1 MNMKH
6 TIIDLFEESVSK
18 YGAKDFLLE
27 KHNGRFEPTSYS
39 TTKAEALRTGAGLA
53 SLGIERNDRISILAE
68 GCNNWIISEL
78 GLLYAGAISVP
89 LSIKLEESND
99 LLFRLRHADVK
110 LIFVSKNQLPKVRRI
125 VSELSDL
132 KHVVVWGVPKE
143 ELLDGEITLDELKAR
158 GDEYFAEHE
167 AEFMAIGADLKND
180 DIATI
185 TYTSGTTAD
194 PKGVVLTH
202 RNYTANVE
210 QALSVMS
217 IPPTWRTLIILP
229 LDHCFA
235 HVVGFYIMIACGASV
250 ATTEVGRTPME
261 TLKNIPINIKEVRPH
276 FLLSVPALAK
286 NFRKSIETTIRK
298 KGKTTERLFKL
309 ALKTSYAYQAD
320 GYTKGHGMRWM
331 LKPLVALFDKIIYSK
346 VREAFGGDLQFFV
359 GGGALL
365 DSELQRFFYAIGIP
379 MFQGYG
385 LSEATPVISTN
396 APSKGNHRFGSSG
409 RLVSPL
415 EIKILDDEGREL
427 PRGEKGE
434 IVIKGENVMAGYWK
448 NPESTADTV
457 RDGWLYTGDMGY
469 MGKDNFLYVLGR
481 FKSLLISSDGEKYS
495 PEGMEEAMVDK
506 SPFIDQIMI
515 YNNQNPYTIAL
526 VVGSKENLNRE
537 LEARGIKVEERA
549 KEAAQIIAAEVAK
562 YRSGGA
568 YADEFPDRWVPAVV
582 ALADEP
588 FTEQNGLVNSTMKV
602 VRNKVE
608 KHFADAIAHAYTAEG
623 KAIDNERNLN
633 SIAKLL
639 R

>member
-1 MNMKH
+1 MKK

-18 YGAKDFLLE
+18 YGSKEFLLE
-27 KHNGRFEPTSYS
+27 KHNGKFEPTTYNQ
-39 TTKAEALRTGAGLA
+39 TKSRALNIGAGLA
-53 SLGIERNDRISILAE
+53 ALGVEPGDRVSILAE

-78 GLLYAGAISVP
+78 GLLYAGAVSVP

-99 LLFRLRHADVK
+99 LIFRLRHADVK
-110 LIFVSKNQLPKVRRI
+110 LIFVSKYQLPKVRRI
-125 VSELSDL
+125 VTELTDL
-132 KHVVVWGVPKE
+132 KHIVVWGE
-143 ELLDGEITLDELKAR
+143 AESALGEGEMSLASLIERGEAYLK
-158 GDEYFAEHE
+158 EHE
-167 AEFMAIGADLKND
+167 ESFLAIGRSLKND
-180 DIATI
+180 DYATI

-210 QALSVMS
+210 QALSRVYVPS
-217 IPPTWRTLIILP
+217 SWRTLIILP

-235 HVVGFYIMIACGASV
+235 HVVGFYLMIASGASV

-261 TLKNIPINIKEVRPH
+261 TLKNIPLNIREVRPH

-309 ALKTSYAYQAD
+309 ALKTSYAYQSD
-320 GYTKGHGMRWM
+320 GYNKGRGWRCI
-331 LKPLVALFDKIIYSK
+331 LKPAVALFDKMIYSK
-346 VREAFGGDLQFFV
+346 VRVAFGGELQFFI

-365 DSELQRFFYAIGIP
+365 DSELQRFFYAVGIP

-396 APSKGNHRFGSSG
+396 APSKRDHRFGSSG
-409 RLVSPL
+409 RLVKPL
-415 EIKILDDEGREL
+415 DIKIMNDEGKEL
-427 PRGEKGE
+427 PVGERGE
-434 IVIKGENVMAGYWK
+434 IVIRGENVMAGYWK

-469 MGKDNFLYVLGR
+469 MGKDGFLYVLGR

-526 VVGSKENLNRE
+526 VVASKESINRALDE
-537 LEARGIKVEERA
+537 RGIKGEERA
-549 KEAAQIIAAEVAK
+549 REATHIIQKELAK
-562 YRSGGA
+562 YRTGGC
-568 YADEFPDRWVPAVV
+568 YADEFPDRWVPAVI
-582 ALADEP
+582 AIADEA

-608 KHFADAIAHAYTAEG
+608 KRFAEAIDHAYTAEG
-623 KAIDNERNLN
+623 KSVDNTRNVEAMKRFLQ
-633 SIAKLL
+633 
-639 R
+639 

>member
-1 MNMKH
+1 M
-6 TIIDLFEESVSK
+6 
-18 YGAKDFLLE
+18 
-27 KHNGRFEPTSYS
+27 
-39 TTKAEALRTGAGLA
+39 
-53 SLGIERNDRISILAE
+53 
-68 GCNNWIISEL
+68 
-78 GLLYAGAISVP
+78 
-89 LSIKLEESND
+89 
-99 LLFRLRHADVK
+99 
-110 LIFVSKNQLPKVRRI
+110 
-125 VSELSDL
+125 SELSDL

-158 GDEYFAEHE
+158 GDEYFAAHE

-298 KGKTTERLFKL
+298 KGKTTERLFKF

-331 LKPLVALFDKIIYSK
+331 LKPLVVLFDKIIYSK

-537 LEARGIKVEERA
+537 LDARGIKGEERA
-549 KEAAQIIAAEVAK
+549 KEAAHIIAAEVAK

-639 R
+639 Q

>member
-1 MNMKH
+1 MKR

-18 YGAKDFLLE
+18 YGQKEFLLE
-27 KHNGRFEPTSYS
+27 KHNGRFEPTSYNA
-39 TTKAEALRTGAGLA
+39 TKAEALTTGAGLVA
-53 SLGIERNDRISILAE
+53 LGLERRDRVSILAE

-125 VSELSDL
+125 ASELVDL
-132 KHVVVWGVPKE
+132 QHIVVWGEAKE
-143 ELLDGEITLDELKAR
+143 NLVDGEMTLDELKSLGR
-158 GDEYFAEHE
+158 DYLQQHE
-167 AEFMAIGADLKND
+167 EEFMAIGKSIQND

-202 RNYTANVE
+202 RNYTSNVE
-210 QALSVMS
+210 QSLTVVS
-217 IPPTWRTLIILP
+217 IPSSWRTLIILP

-261 TLKNIPINIKEVRPH
+261 TLKNIPINIREVRPH

-286 NFRKSIETTIRK
+286 NFRKSIESSIRK
-298 KGKTTERLFKL
+298 KGKTTGRLFNF

-320 GYTKGHGMRWM
+320 GYTKGRGFRCL
-331 LKPLVALFDKIIYSK
+331 LKPLVALFDKILYSK
-346 VREAFGGDLQFFV
+346 VREAFGGELQFFI

-365 DSELQRFFYAIGIP
+365 DSELQRFFYAVGIP

-396 APSKGNHRFGSSG
+396 SPKRRNHRFGSSG
-409 RLVSPL
+409 RLVQPL
-415 EIKILDDEGREL
+415 EIKILDDEGREM
-427 PRGEKGE
+427 PTGEKGE

-469 MGKDNFLYVLGR
+469 MGKDGFLYVLGR

-506 SPFIDQIMI
+506 SPYIDQIII
-515 YNNQNPYTIAL
+515 YNNQSPYTIAL
-526 VVGSKENLNRE
+526 VVPSKENLTRTLDE
-537 LEARGIKVEERA
+537 RGVKAEDRSR
-549 KEAAQIIAAEVAK
+549 EAAKIVANEVAK
-562 YRSGGA
+562 YRTGGA
-568 YADEFPDRWVPAVV
+568 FADEFPDRWVPAVV
-582 ALADEP
+582 AIADEP

-608 KHFADAIAHAYTAEG
+608 KHFAQAIAHAYTAEG
-623 KAIDNERNLN
+623 KAIDNSKNLEAM
-633 SIAKLL
+633 SKILA
-639 R
+639 

>member
-1 MNMKH
+1 MNMKR

-158 GDEYFAEHE
+158 GDEYFAAHE

-217 IPPTWRTLIILP
+217 IPSTWRTLIILP

-298 KGKTTERLFKL
+298 KGKTTERLFKF

-537 LEARGIKVEERA
+537 LDARGIKGDARA

-582 ALADEP
+582 ALADEA

-633 SIAKLL
+633 SIAKLIG
-639 R
+639 

>member
-1 MNMKH
+1 MKR
-6 TIIDLFEESVSK
+6 TIIDLFEESVAK
-18 YGAKDFLLE
+18 YGDKEFLLE
-27 KHNGRFEPTSYS
+27 KHNGKFQPTSYGA
-39 TTKAEALRTGAGLA
+39 TYHAALNIGAGLA
-53 SLGIERNDRISILAE
+53 AIGIERGDRVSILAE

-78 GLLYAGAISVP
+78 GLLYAGAVSVP

-99 LLFRLRHADVK
+99 LLFRLHHADVK
-110 LIFVSKNQLPKVRRI
+110 AIFVSKYQLPKIRRI
-125 VSELSDL
+125 ANELPDL
-132 KHVVVWGVPKE
+132 KHIIVWGEDEVNLHDDE
-143 ELLDGEITLDELKAR
+143 MTLESVVER
-158 GDEYFAEHE
+158 GKDYLAEHRE
-167 AEFMAIGADLKND
+167 AFLEIGRSLQND
-180 DIATI
+180 DLATI

-210 QALSVMS
+210 QALSVVS

-261 TLKNIPINIKEVRPH
+261 TLKNIPLNIREVRPH

-286 NFRKSIETTIRK
+286 NFRKNIETTIRK
-298 KGKTTERLFKL
+298 KGKMTERMFRL

-320 GYTKGHGMRWM
+320 GYSKGKGWRCM
-331 LKPLVALFDKIIYSK
+331 LKPAVALFDKIIYSK
-346 VREAFGGDLQFFV
+346 VRVAFGGELEFFI

-409 RLVSPL
+409 RLVQPL
-415 EIKILDDEGREL
+415 DIRILDDEGREL
-427 PRGEKGE
+427 PAGEKGE
-434 IVIKGENVMAGYWK
+434 IVIRGENVMAGYWK

-469 MGKDNFLYVLGR
+469 MSKDNFLYVLGR

-506 SPFIDQIMI
+506 SPLIEQIMI

-526 VVGSKENLNRE
+526 VVASKENLNHLLDE
-537 LEARGIKVEERA
+537 RGMQGEERA
-549 KEAAQIIAAEVAK
+549 KEAVRLVAQEIAK

-568 YADEFPDRWVPAVV
+568 YSDEFPDRWVPAVI
-582 ALADEP
+582 AIADEP

-608 KHFADAIAHAYTAEG
+608 KHFADAIAHAYTPEG
-623 KAIDNERNLN
+623 KAMDNSRNIDAMR
-633 SIAKLL
+633 KLL
-639 R
+639 A

>member
-1 MNMKH
+1 MKR
-6 TIIDLFEESVSK
+6 TIIDLFEESVAK
-18 YGAKDFLLE
+18 YGSKEFLLE
-27 KHNGRFEPTSYS
+27 KHNGKFEPTTYKESYDRAI
-39 TTKAEALRTGAGLA
+39 TIGAGLA
-53 SLGIERNDRISILAE
+53 AIGIERGDRVSILAE

-78 GLLYAGAISVP
+78 GLLYAGAVSVP
-89 LSIKLEESND
+89 LSIKLEEAND
-99 LLFRLRHADVK
+99 LVFRLRHADVK
-110 LIFVSKNQLPKVRRI
+110 AIFVSSYQLAKVRRI
-125 VSELSDL
+125 LAELPDL
-132 KHVVVWGVPKE
+132 KHIIVWGDTALEANEISLESIVAKGEEYLKE
-143 ELLDGEITLDELKAR
+143 HCE
-158 GDEYFAEHE
+158 
-167 AEFMAIGADLKND
+167 EFMAIGRSLQND
-180 DIATI
+180 DYATI

-210 QALSVMS
+210 QALSVVT

-261 TLKNIPINIKEVRPH
+261 TLRNVPVNIKEVRPH

-286 NFRKSIETTIRK
+286 NFRKNIETTIRK
-298 KGKTTERLFKL
+298 KGKSTERLFNL

-320 GYTKGHGMRWM
+320 GYSKGRGWRAL
-331 LKPLVALFDKIIYSK
+331 LKPAVMLFDKILYSK
-346 VREAFGGDLQFFV
+346 VREAFGGELQFFI

-365 DSELQRFFYAIGIP
+365 DSELQRFFYAIGVP

-396 APSKGNHRFGSSG
+396 APSEGNHRFGSSG
-409 RLVSPL
+409 RLVKPL
-415 EIKILDDEGREL
+415 EIKILDEEGREL
-427 PRGEKGE
+427 PVGEKGE

-448 NPESTADTV
+448 NPDSTADTV

-469 MGKDNFLYVLGR
+469 MSKDNFLYVLGR

-506 SPFIDQIMI
+506 SPYIDQVIV

-526 VVGSKENLNRE
+526 VVPSKENLSRAIE
-537 LEARGIKVEERA
+537 ERGIEGDARYQ
-549 KEAAQIIAAEVAK
+549 EAAKIIASEVAK

-568 YADEFPDRWVPAVV
+568 FADEFPDRWVPAVI
-582 ALADEP
+582 AIADEP

-608 KHFADAIAHAYTAEG
+608 KHFADAIAHAYTPEG
-623 KAIDNERNLN
+623 KAVDNNRN
-633 SIAKLL
+633 IAALKNYL
-639 R
+639 

>member
-1 MNMKH
+1 MKR
-6 TIIDLFEESVSK
+6 TIIDLFEESVAK
-18 YGAKDFLLE
+18 YGSKEFLLE
-27 KHNGRFEPTSYS
+27 KHNGKFEPTTYKESYDRAI
-39 TTKAEALRTGAGLA
+39 TIGAGLA
-53 SLGIERNDRISILAE
+53 AIGIERGDRVSILAE

-78 GLLYAGAISVP
+78 GLLYAGAVSVP
-89 LSIKLEESND
+89 LSIKLEEAND
-99 LLFRLRHADVK
+99 LVFRLRHADVK
-110 LIFVSKNQLPKVRRI
+110 AIFVSSYQLAKVRRI
-125 VSELSDL
+125 LAELPDL
-132 KHVVVWGVPKE
+132 KHVIVWGDTALEENEISLESIVAKGEEYLKE
-143 ELLDGEITLDELKAR
+143 HR
-158 GDEYFAEHE
+158 E
-167 AEFMAIGADLKND
+167 AFMAIGRSLQND
-180 DIATI
+180 DYATI

-210 QALSVMS
+210 QALSVVT

-261 TLKNIPINIKEVRPH
+261 TLRNVPVNIKEVRPH

-286 NFRKSIETTIRK
+286 NFRKNIETTIRK
-298 KGKTTERLFKL
+298 KGKTTERLFNL

-320 GYTKGHGMRWM
+320 GYSKGRGWRAL
-331 LKPLVALFDKIIYSK
+331 LKPAVMLFDKILYSK
-346 VREAFGGDLQFFV
+346 VREAFGGELQFFI

-365 DSELQRFFYAIGIP
+365 DSELQRFFYAIGVP

-396 APSKGNHRFGSSG
+396 APSQGNHRFGSSG
-409 RLVSPL
+409 RLVKPL
-415 EIKILDDEGREL
+415 EIKILDEDGREL
-427 PRGEKGE
+427 PVGDKGE

-448 NPESTADTV
+448 NPDSTADTV

-469 MGKDNFLYVLGR
+469 MSKDNFLYVLGR

-506 SPFIDQIMI
+506 SPYIDQVIV

-526 VVGSKENLNRE
+526 VVPSKENLSRAIE
-537 LEARGIKVEERA
+537 ERGIEGDARYQ
-549 KEAAQIIAAEVAK
+549 EAAKIIAQEVAK

-568 YADEFPDRWVPAVV
+568 FADEFPDRWVPAVI
-582 ALADEP
+582 AIADEP

-608 KHFADAIAHAYTAEG
+608 KHFADAIANAYTPEG
-623 KAIDNERNLN
+623 KAVDNERNILALKN
-633 SIAKLL
+633 YL
-639 R
+639 

>member
-1 MNMKH
+1 MKR

-18 YGAKDFLLE
+18 YGNKEFLLE
-27 KHNGRFEPTSYS
+27 KHNGKFEPTTYAQ
-39 TTKAEALRTGAGLA
+39 TKSRALNIGAGLA
-53 SLGIERNDRISILAE
+53 ALGIEYGDRVSILAE

-89 LSIKLEESND
+89 LSIKLEEAND
-99 LLFRLRHADVK
+99 LRFRLKHSDAK
-110 LIFVSKNQLPKVRRI
+110 LIFVSKQQLRKVRNI
-125 VSELSDL
+125 IAELPEV
-132 KHVVVWGVPKE
+132 KHIVVWGDVEVPLEGCEMPLAELEAQGAEYLKE
-143 ELLDGEITLDELKAR
+143 HSE
-158 GDEYFAEHE
+158 
-167 AEFMAIGADLKND
+167 EFLAIGKRLKND

-210 QALSVMS
+210 QALSVVT
-217 IPPTWRTLIILP
+217 IPSTWRTLIILP

-286 NFRKSIETTIRK
+286 NFRKNIETTIRK
-298 KGKTTERLFKL
+298 RGKATERLFSL

-320 GYTKGHGMRWM
+320 GYSKGKGWRVL
-331 LKPLVALFDKIIYSK
+331 LKPLVALFDKVLYSK
-346 VREAFGGDLQFFV
+346 VREAFGGDLRFFI

-396 APSKGNHRFGSSG
+396 APSQGNHRFGSSG
-409 RLVSPL
+409 RLVKPL
-415 EIKILDDEGREL
+415 DIKILDEDGRQMAA
-427 PRGEKGE
+427 GERGE
-434 IVIKGENVMAGYWK
+434 IVIRGENVMAGYWK

-469 MGKDNFLYVLGR
+469 ISEDNFLYVLGR

-495 PEGMEEAMVDK
+495 PEGMEEAIVDK
-506 SPFIDQIMI
+506 SPYIDQTIV
-515 YNNQNPYTIAL
+515 YNNQSPYTIAL
-526 VVGSKENLNRE
+526 VVASKENLNRQLDKE
-537 LEARGIKVEERA
+537 GLAGDARYKRA
-549 KEAAQIIAAEVAK
+549 AEIVGGEVAK
-562 YRSGGA
+562 YRSGGE
-568 YADEFPDRWVPAVV
+568 YANEFPDRWVPAVI
-582 ALADEP
+582 ALANEA

-608 KHFADAIAHAYTAEG
+608 KHFAEAIAHAYTPEG
-623 KAIDNERNLN
+623 KAIDNARN
-633 SIAKLL
+633 IAALKRILG
-639 R
+639 

>member
-1 MNMKH
+1 MKR
-6 TIIDLFEESVSK
+6 TIIDLFEESVAK
-18 YGAKDFLLE
+18 YGTKEFLLE
-27 KHNGRFEPTSYS
+27 KHNGNFEPTTYNA
-39 TTKAEALRTGAGLA
+39 TKAQALRTGAGLA
-53 SLGIERNDRISILAE
+53 SLGIAPNDRISILAE

-89 LSIKLEESND
+89 LSIKLEEAND
-99 LLFRLRHADVK
+99 LLFRLRHANVK
-110 LIFVSKNQLPKVRRI
+110 LIFASRQQLPKIRRI
-125 VSELSDL
+125 VGELPEL
-132 KHVVVWGVPKE
+132 KHIVVWG
-143 ELLDGEITLDELKAR
+143 ELPENLQEGEITLDSLKER
-158 GDEYFAEHE
+158 GDEYLTAHRE
-167 AEFMAIGADLKND
+167 EFLEIGRSLQNN

-210 QALSVMS
+210 QALSVVT

-261 TLKNIPINIKEVRPH
+261 TLRNVPQNIKEVRPH

-286 NFRKSIETTIRK
+286 NFRKNIEATIRK
-298 KGKTTERLFKL
+298 KGKTTERLFNL

-320 GYTKGHGMRWM
+320 GYSKGKGWRAL
-331 LKPLVALFDKIIYSK
+331 LKPAVVLFDKILYSK
-346 VREAFGGDLQFFV
+346 VREAFGGELQFFI

-365 DSELQRFFYAIGIP
+365 DAELQRFFYAIGIP

-409 RLVSPL
+409 RLVQPL
-415 EIKILDDEGREL
+415 DIKILDDEGREL
-427 PRGEKGE
+427 PTGQKGE
-434 IVIKGENVMAGYWK
+434 IVIRGENVMAGYWK

-469 MGKDNFLYVLGR
+469 MSKDNFLYVLGR

-495 PEGMEEAMVDK
+495 PEGMEEAIVDK
-506 SPFIDQIMI
+506 SPYIDQVVVH
-515 YNNQNPYTIAL
+515 NNQDPYTIAL
-526 VVGSKENLNRE
+526 VVGSKENLNRYLDE
-537 LEARGIKVEERA
+537 HGVEGDKRAEEAVKIV
-549 KEAAQIIAAEVAK
+549 AAEVAK
-562 YRSGGA
+562 YRAGGE
-568 YADEFPDRWVPAVV
+568 YADEFPDRWVPAVI
-582 ALADEP
+582 AIADEP

-608 KHFADAIAHAYTAEG
+608 KHFEAAIAHAYTAEG
-623 KAIDNERNLN
+623 KATDNARNVE
-633 SIAKLL
+633 AMRKLL
-639 R
+639 A

>member
-1 MNMKH
+1 MKR
-6 TIIDLFEESVSK
+6 TIIDLFEESVAK

-27 KHNGRFEPTSYS
+27 KRSGKFEPTSYNE
-39 TTKAEALRTGAGLA
+39 TKNRALKIGAGLTA
-53 SLGIERNDRISILAE
+53 IGIERGDRVSILAE

-99 LLFRLRHADVK
+99 LLFRLRHSDAK
-110 LIFVSKNQLPKVRRI
+110 LIFVSKYQLKKIRSI
-125 VSELSDL
+125 AGELADL
-132 KHVVVWGVPKE
+132 KHIVVWGDVDGGLLEGEMSLE
-143 ELLDGEITLDELKAR
+143 ELEAMGE
-158 GDEYFAEHE
+158 EYLAKNEESFL
-167 AEFMAIGADLKND
+167 AIGQSLENS

-210 QALSVMS
+210 QALSVVS
-217 IPPTWRTLIILP
+217 IPSSWRTLIILP

-261 TLKNIPINIKEVRPH
+261 TLKNIPLNIKEVRPH

-298 KGKTTERLFKL
+298 KGKTTERLFNL
-309 ALKTSYAYQAD
+309 ALRTSYAYQAD
-320 GYTKGHGMRWM
+320 GYSKGHGWRCL
-331 LKPLVALFDKIIYSK
+331 LKPAVALFDKILYSK
-346 VREAFGGDLQFFV
+346 VRVAFGGDLQFFI

-396 APSKGNHRFGSSG
+396 APSKRNHRFGSSG
-409 RLVSPL
+409 RLVQPL
-415 EIKILDDEGREL
+415 QIKILDEEGREL
-427 PRGEKGE
+427 PTGEKGE

-469 MGKDNFLYVLGR
+469 MSKDNFLYVLGR

-506 SPFIDQIMI
+506 SPYIDQVIV

-526 VVGSKENLNRE
+526 VVASKERLNQH
-537 LEARGIKVEERA
+537 LDEAGIKGEEQYRA
-549 KEAAQIIAAEVAK
+549 AAKIVAEEVAK
-562 YRSGGA
+562 YRSGGI
-568 YADEFPDRWVPAVV
+568 YADEFPDRWVPAVI

-608 KHFADAIAHAYTAEG
+608 KHFAAAIEHAYTAEG
-623 KAIDNERNLN
+623 KAIDNERN
-633 SIAKLL
+633 IAALKKLL
-639 R
+639 G

>member
-1 MNMKH
+1 M
-6 TIIDLFEESVSK
+6 
-18 YGAKDFLLE
+18 
-27 KHNGRFEPTSYS
+27 
-39 TTKAEALRTGAGLA
+39 RTGAGLCA
-53 SLGIERNDRISILAE
+53 LGIERGDRVAILAE

-89 LSIKLEESND
+89 LSIKLEEAND
-99 LLFRLRHADVK
+99 LMFRLKHSDSK
-110 LIFVSKNQLPKVRRI
+110 LIFVSKYQLKKVRAI
-125 VSELSDL
+125 AKELPDL
-132 KHVVVWGVPKE
+132 KHIVVWGDVDGGLQE
-143 ELLDGEITLDELKAR
+143 GEISLETLKTM
-158 GDEYFAEHE
+158 GDEYLKSNEEDFRAIAES
-167 AEFMAIGADLKND
+167 LKND

-210 QALSVMS
+210 QALSVVN
-217 IPPTWRTLIILP
+217 IPSSWRTLIILP

-235 HVVGFYIMIACGASV
+235 HVVGFYIMIACGAAV

-298 KGKTTERLFKL
+298 KGKTTERLFNL

-320 GYTKGHGMRWM
+320 GYTKGRGWRCL
-331 LKPLVALFDKIIYSK
+331 LKPAVMLFDKVLYSK
-346 VREAFGGDLQFFV
+346 VREGFGGELNFFI

-365 DSELQRFFYAIGIP
+365 DSELQRFFYAVGMP

-409 RLVSPL
+409 RLVQPL
-415 EIKILDDEGREL
+415 EIKIMDSEGKEL
-427 PRGEKGE
+427 PVGEKGE

-448 NPESTADTV
+448 NPDSTADTV

-506 SPFIDQIMI
+506 SPLIDQIMI

-526 VVGSKENLNRE
+526 VVASKEGLNRKLDE
-537 LEARGIKVEERA
+537 LGLTGDARYA
-549 KEAAQIIAAEVAK
+549 EAAKLLGAEIAK
-562 YRSGGA
+562 YRKGGV
-568 YADEFPDRWVPAVV
+568 YGDEFPDRWVPAVITF
-582 ALADEP
+582 ADEA

-608 KHFADAIAHAYTAEG
+608 KHFAESINHAYTAEG
-623 KAIDNERNLN
+623 KVIDNERNIDSLR
-633 SIAKLL
+633 KLL
-639 R
+639 G

>member
-1 MNMKH
+1 MKR
-6 TIIDLFEESVSK
+6 TIIDLFEESVAK
-18 YGAKDFLLE
+18 YGTKEFLLE
-27 KHNGRFEPTSYS
+27 KHNGNFEPTTYNA
-39 TTKAEALRTGAGLA
+39 TKAQALRTGAGLA
-53 SLGIERNDRISILAE
+53 SLGIAPNDRISILAE

-89 LSIKLEESND
+89 LSIKLEEAND

-110 LIFVSKNQLPKVRRI
+110 LIFASRQQLPKIRRI
-125 VSELSDL
+125 VGELPEL
-132 KHVVVWGVPKE
+132 KHIVVWG
-143 ELLDGEITLDELKAR
+143 ELPENLQEGELTLDSLKER
-158 GDEYFAEHE
+158 GDEYLTTHRE
-167 AEFMAIGADLKND
+167 EFLEIGRSLQNN

-210 QALSVMS
+210 QALSVVT

-261 TLKNIPINIKEVRPH
+261 TLRNVPQNIKEVRPH

-286 NFRKSIETTIRK
+286 NFRKNIEATIRK
-298 KGKTTERLFKL
+298 KGKTTERLFNL

-320 GYTKGHGMRWM
+320 GYSKGKGWRAL
-331 LKPLVALFDKIIYSK
+331 LKPAVVLFDKILYSK
-346 VREAFGGDLQFFV
+346 VREAFGGELQFFI

-365 DSELQRFFYAIGIP
+365 DAELQRFFYAIGIP

-409 RLVSPL
+409 RLVQPL
-415 EIKILDDEGREL
+415 DIKILDDEGREL
-427 PRGEKGE
+427 PTGQKGE
-434 IVIKGENVMAGYWK
+434 IVIRGENVMAGYWK

-469 MGKDNFLYVLGR
+469 MSKDNFLYVLGR

-495 PEGMEEAMVDK
+495 PEGMEEAIVDK
-506 SPFIDQIMI
+506 SPYIDQIVVH
-515 YNNQNPYTIAL
+515 NNQDPYTIAL
-526 VVGSKENLNRE
+526 VVGSKENLNRYLDE
-537 LEARGIKVEERA
+537 HGVEGDKRAEEAVKIV
-549 KEAAQIIAAEVAK
+549 AAEVAK
-562 YRSGGA
+562 YRAGGE
-568 YADEFPDRWVPAVV
+568 YADEFPDRWVPAVI
-582 ALADEP
+582 AIADEP

-608 KHFADAIAHAYTAEG
+608 KHFEAAIAHAYTAEG
-623 KAIDNERNLN
+623 KATDNARNVE
-633 SIAKLL
+633 AMRKLL
-639 R
+639 A

>member
-1 MNMKH
+1 MKR

-27 KHNGRFEPTSYS
+27 KHNGRFEPTSYNTS
-39 TTKAEALRTGAGLA
+39 KAEALKTGAGLVA
-53 SLGIERNDRISILAE
+53 LGIERNDRISILAE

-110 LIFVSKNQLPKVRRI
+110 LIFVSKNQLSKVRRI
-125 VSELSDL
+125 AAELTDL
-132 KHVVVWGVPKE
+132 QHIVVWGVPQQ
-143 ELLDGEITLDELKAR
+143 ELLEGEMTLEELKAK
-158 GDEYFAEHE
+158 GEEYLSTHE
-167 AEFMAIGADLKND
+167 AEFMAIGQSLEND

-217 IPPTWRTLIILP
+217 IPSTWRTLIILP

-286 NFRKSIETTIRK
+286 NFRKSIETSIRK
-298 KGKTTERLFKL
+298 KGKTTERLFRF

-320 GYTKGHGMRWM
+320 GYRKGHGLRWM
-331 LKPLVALFDKIIYSK
+331 LKPLVALFDKILYSK

-427 PRGEKGE
+427 PRGQKGE

-469 MGKDNFLYVLGR
+469 MGEDNFLYVLGR

-506 SPFIDQIMI
+506 SPFIDQVMI

-537 LEARGIKVEERA
+537 LDERGVKGSERA
-549 KEAAQIIAAEVAK
+549 TEAAKIIAGEVAK

-568 YADEFPDRWVPAVV
+568 YADEFPDRWVPAVI
-582 ALADEP
+582 ALADEA

-608 KHFADAIAHAYTAEG
+608 KRYESAIAHAYTAEG
-623 KAIDNERNLN
+623 KAIDNARN
-633 SIAKLL
+633 IEAITKLL
-639 R
+639 G

>member
-1 MNMKH
+1 MKR
-6 TIIDLFEESVSK
+6 TIIDLFEESVAK
-18 YGAKDFLLE
+18 YGSKEFLLE
-27 KHNGRFEPTSYS
+27 KHNGKFEPTTYNESYDCAI
-39 TTKAEALRTGAGLA
+39 KIGAGLA
-53 SLGIERNDRISILAE
+53 AIGIERGDRVSILAE

-78 GLLYAGAISVP
+78 GLLYAGAVSVP
-89 LSIKLEESND
+89 LSIKLEEAND
-99 LLFRLRHADVK
+99 LVFRLRHADVK
-110 LIFVSKNQLPKVRRI
+110 AIFVSSYQLPKVRRI
-125 VSELSDL
+125 LAELPDL
-132 KHVVVWGVPKE
+132 KHIIVWGDAKLEANETPLEDVVAKGVDYLKE
-143 ELLDGEITLDELKAR
+143 HRE
-158 GDEYFAEHE
+158 
-167 AEFMAIGADLKND
+167 EFMAIGRSLQND
-180 DIATI
+180 DYATI

-210 QALSVMS
+210 QALSVVT

-235 HVVGFYIMIACGASV
+235 HVVGFYIMIACGAAV

-261 TLKNIPINIKEVRPH
+261 TLRNVPLNIKEVRPH

-286 NFRKSIETTIRK
+286 NFRKNIETTIRK
-298 KGKTTERLFKL
+298 KGKTTERLFNL

-320 GYTKGHGMRWM
+320 GYSKGKGWRCL
-331 LKPLVALFDKIIYSK
+331 LKPAVALFDKILYSK
-346 VREAFGGDLQFFV
+346 VREAFGGELQFFI

-365 DSELQRFFYAIGIP
+365 DAELQRFFYAIGVP

-409 RLVSPL
+409 RLVKPL
-415 EIKILDDEGREL
+415 EIKILDEEGREL
-427 PRGEKGE
+427 PVGEKGE

-448 NPESTADTV
+448 NPDSTADTV

-469 MGKDNFLYVLGR
+469 MSDDDFLYVLGR

-495 PEGMEEAMVDK
+495 PEGMEEAIVDK
-506 SPFIDQIMI
+506 SPYIDQVIV

-526 VVGSKENLNRE
+526 VVPSKENLSRAIE
-537 LEARGIKVEERA
+537 ERGIEGDARYQ
-549 KEAAQIIAAEVAK
+549 EAAKIIAQEVAK

-568 YADEFPDRWVPAVV
+568 FADEFPDRWVPAVI
-582 ALADEP
+582 AIADEP

-608 KHFADAIAHAYTAEG
+608 KHFADAIAHAYTPEG
-623 KAIDNERNLN
+623 KAVDNERN
-633 SIAKLL
+633 IAALKNYL
-639 R
+639 

>member
-1 MNMKH
+1 
-6 TIIDLFEESVSK
+6 
-18 YGAKDFLLE
+18 
-27 KHNGRFEPTSYS
+27 
-39 TTKAEALRTGAGLA
+39 
-53 SLGIERNDRISILAE
+53 
-68 GCNNWIISEL
+68 
-78 GLLYAGAISVP
+78 
-89 LSIKLEESND
+89 
-99 LLFRLRHADVK
+99 
-110 LIFVSKNQLPKVRRI
+110 
-125 VSELSDL
+125 
-132 KHVVVWGVPKE
+132 
-143 ELLDGEITLDELKAR
+143 
-158 GDEYFAEHE
+158 
-167 AEFMAIGADLKND
+167 MAIGRSLKND
-180 DIATI
+180 DYATI

-210 QALSVMS
+210 QALSVVS
-217 IPPTWRTLIILP
+217 IPSTWRTLIILP

-261 TLKNIPINIKEVRPH
+261 TLKNIPLNIREVRPH

-309 ALKTSYAYQAD
+309 ALKTSYAYQSD
-320 GYTKGHGMRWM
+320 GYNKGRGWRCL
-331 LKPLVALFDKIIYSK
+331 LKPAVALFDKMIYSK
-346 VREAFGGDLQFFV
+346 VRVAFGGELQFFI

-365 DSELQRFFYAIGIP
+365 DSELQRFFYAVGIP

-396 APSKGNHRFGSSG
+396 APSKRDHRFGSSG
-409 RLVSPL
+409 RLVKPL
-415 EIKILDDEGREL
+415 DIKIMNDEGKEL
-427 PRGEKGE
+427 PVGERGE
-434 IVIKGENVMAGYWK
+434 IVIRGENVMAGYWK

-469 MGKDNFLYVLGR
+469 MGKDGFLYVLGR

-526 VVGSKENLNRE
+526 VVASKESINRALDE
-537 LEARGIKVEERA
+537 RGIKGEERA
-549 KEAAQIIAAEVAK
+549 REATHIIQKELAK
-562 YRSGGA
+562 YRTGGC
-568 YADEFPDRWVPAVV
+568 YADEFPDRWVPAVI
-582 ALADEP
+582 AIADEA

-608 KHFADAIAHAYTAEG
+608 KRFAEAIDHAYTAEG
-623 KAIDNERNLN
+623 KSVDNTRNVEAMKRFLQ
-633 SIAKLL
+633 
-639 R
+639 